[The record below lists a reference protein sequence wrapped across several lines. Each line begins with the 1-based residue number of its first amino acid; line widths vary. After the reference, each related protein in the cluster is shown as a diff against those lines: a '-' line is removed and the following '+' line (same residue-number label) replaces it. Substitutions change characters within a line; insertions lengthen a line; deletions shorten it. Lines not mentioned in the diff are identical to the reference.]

1 MKNEAL
7 IKVYLEE
14 KDKLINNL
22 EKELKEYFNFNTLED
37 FNSKS
42 KKGSIQPVLKCILKC
57 YNIVYHICLKA
68 FIKYDKNSKTI
79 KVKYSYSVTLNH
91 IDVIL
96 DKVHIE
102 TDLKAIAKE
111 VVEASIK
118 DLDKRI

>member
-22 EKELKEYFNFNTLED
+22 VKELKEHFGVLED
-37 FNSKS
+37 FNNHSEKDF
-42 KKGSIQPVLKCILKC
+42 IQPILKC
-57 YNIVYHICLKA
+57 YNIVYHLCLSV
-68 FIKYDKNSKTI
+68 FIEYDKDNKIT
-79 KVKYSYSVTLNH
+79 KVKYTYYITLNH

-96 DKVHIE
+96 DKTAVEKDLE
-102 TDLKAIAKE
+102 TIAKE
-111 VVEASIK
+111 VIETSIK

>member
-22 EKELKEYFNFNTLED
+22 EKELKEHFGILED
-37 FNSKS
+37 FNNHGEKS
-42 KKGSIQPVLKCILKC
+42 FVQTILKC
-57 YNIVYHICLKA
+57 YNIVYHLEVSV
-68 FIKYDKNSKTI
+68 FIEYDENN
-79 KVKYSYSVTLNH
+79 KVTKVYYTYIVFLNH

-96 DKVHIE
+96 NKVHVE
-102 TDLKAIAKE
+102 TDLKSIAKE
-111 VVEASIK
+111 VIETSIK